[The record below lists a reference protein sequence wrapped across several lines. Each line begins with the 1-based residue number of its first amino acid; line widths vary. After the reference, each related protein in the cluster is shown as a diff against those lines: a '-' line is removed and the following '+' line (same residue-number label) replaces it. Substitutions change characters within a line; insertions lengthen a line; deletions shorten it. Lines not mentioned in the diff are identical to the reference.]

1 MLWYQHKQ
9 RSYAMRLIGYGYAS
23 TTPNY
28 EDQLDKQFKITREDT
43 VKGALNILRVNSSDS
58 AVYFCAA
65 STQ

>member
-23 TTPNY
+23 TTHNY

-43 VKGALNILRVNSSDS
+43 VKGALNILRVN
-58 AVYFCAA
+58 
-65 STQ
+65 